1 LTAQTDTVSATV
13 TGSVADPN
21 HANNSASV
29 SFPVTL
35 PAEDPFSALDAG
47 ILKVLKFLGVPDPAV
62 VRPVARPFDS
72 TPPSSP
78 PSAGGVSIAVDAM
91 DNFWV
96 TGNAGVAQF
105 DPTGAP
111 LTTFTGGGLA
121 TGGGS
126 TAVAIDGNDT
136 VWLANANGSLT
147 QLNSSGSPL
156 SPSTGYTGG
165 GLNAPTGIAID
176 PAGSVWVVNS
186 GNNSVTHV
194 FGGAAPAVTP
204 ISLSTATA
212 AMGARP

>member
-1 LTAQTDTVSATV
+1 MGKTPSTDTILANVFGTYP
-13 TGSVADPN
+13 DPN
-21 HANNSASV
+21 QSNNIATL
-29 SFPVTL
+29 SFPVTAPHEDAFMAAGARVLEYLGLL
-35 PAEDPFSALDAG
+35 PG
-47 ILKVLKFLGVPDPAV
+47 PAV
-62 VRPVARPFDS
+62 RPGRAAERAHPLFTAPS
-72 TPPSSP
+72 T
-78 PSAGGVSIAVDAM
+78 GGESLAVDGAG
-91 DNFWV
+91 DFWL
-96 TGNAGVAQF
+96 TGAANVAQF

-194 FGGAAPAVTP
+194 FGGAAPAITP
-204 ISLSTATA
+204 ISQSTATA